1 MEEGGRQLKYNAGS
15 NNCVFLRI
23 YETMKMLDPWTGAS
37 WLLLPLSFRIEDVD
51 VWRKM
56 ELFLAN
62 KIKFCKHT

>member
-37 WLLLPLSFRIEDVD
+37 WLLLLSFRIEDVD

-56 ELFLAN
+56 KLFLGN